1 MLNRFD
7 RIFCRRVLTADSYGG
22 DGPMSVPDARGTDPI
37 GRRVFVAAIRITAI
51 NQANDRGK
59 IGFGARPARE
69 T

>member
-1 MLNRFD
+1 
-7 RIFCRRVLTADSYGG
+7 
-22 DGPMSVPDARGTDPI
+22 MSVPDARGTDPI